1 MFSGVQ
7 LYDPRDGSLPGSSV
21 YGILWA
27 RIVERVFIPLSR
39 TQGSNLGGSPE
50 IQVDSLLSEP
60 PQKPNH
66 FKVGHNSRLK
76 AKEKGAAED
85 EVVR

>member
-1 MFSGVQ
+1 M
-7 LYDPRDGSLPGSSV
+7 DCSLPGSSV
-21 YGILWA
+21 HGILRA

-39 TQGSNLGGSPE
+39 THGSNLGGFPAL
-50 IQVDSLLSEP
+50 QVDSL

-76 AKEKGAAED
+76 AQEKGAAED